1 MQFLKV
7 NSIDFFSS
15 IAVSF
20 FIKVFKHRPFKIH
33 MFKKCVTV
41 CSLVQFLKDNST
53 IFTIITAQSLC
64 IDGPL
69 NLNLSATGNWK
80 LGDIHL
86 LIVYK
91 TYNHLKSHT
100 AFHFFF

>member
-41 CSLVQFLKDNST
+41 YSLVQFLKDNST
-53 IFTIITAQSLC
+53 IFTIITAHNNSTISLYRWTSEFKSLSNWQLEAQRHS
-64 IDGPL
+64 PL
-69 NLNLSATGNWK
+69 NSL
-80 LGDIHL
+80 
-86 LIVYK
+86 
-91 TYNHLKSHT
+91 
-100 AFHFFF
+100 